1 LFLVGPPKPDRP
13 EERGQTKRDKLVL
26 QEWGFCGWV
35 GNPPKEKQ
43 STQKQRRTAS
53 DTDGLNDKRPGK
65 DGNAS
70 MPEQVKR
77 PNPWKKMMLMMNFIM
92 RHSCRENIVE
102 EQFDNEFVNG

>member
-1 LFLVGPPKPDRP
+1 MPAGTLFLVGPPKPDRP

-35 GNPPKEKQ
+35 GIPPEEKQ
-43 STQKQRRTAS
+43 STQKQRRTAL
-53 DTDGLNDKRPGK
+53 DTDGLNGK

-77 PNPWKKMMLMMNFIM
+77 PNPWKKMIIIIIIII
-92 RHSCRENIVE
+92 IVTH
-102 EQFDNEFVNG
+102 

>member
-1 LFLVGPPKPDRP
+1 MPAGTLFLVGPSKPDRP
-13 EERGQTKRDKLVL
+13 EERCQTERDKLVL

-35 GNPPKEKQ
+35 GNPPTEKQ
-43 STQKQRRTAS
+43 SAQKQRRTAS

-77 PNPWKKMMLMMNFIM
+77 PNPWKKMMMMMMMIL
-92 RHSCRENIVE
+92 
-102 EQFDNEFVNG
+102 